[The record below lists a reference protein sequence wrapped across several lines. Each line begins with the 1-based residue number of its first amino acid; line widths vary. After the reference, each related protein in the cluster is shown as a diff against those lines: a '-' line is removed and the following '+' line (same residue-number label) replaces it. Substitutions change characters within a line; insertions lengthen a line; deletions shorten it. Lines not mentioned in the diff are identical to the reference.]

1 MKLQMRRALAMLLA
15 LGAWLVS
22 FIPLAAGL
30 LWGTKLRCDDAC
42 GGGGWR
48 QSDEAWQ
55 WDAVA
60 ALGVVVFIAATAML
74 VFVWRAKRLAAVLTY
89 AVGVVAFIALGSL
102 VSSNWYEHPD
112 RISAGEAAF
121 YVIGF
126 GAPLAATVLTVRRG
140 RV

>member
-1 MKLQMRRALAMLLA
+1 MRRALAMLLA
-15 LGAWLVS
+15 LGAWLAS
-22 FIPLAAGL
+22 FIPLWAGL
-30 LWGTKLRCDDAC
+30 LFGTKLRCDDAC

-48 QSDEAWQ
+48 HSDDAWQ

-74 VFVWRAKRLAAVLTY
+74 VFVWRAIRLAALLAY
-89 AVGVVAFIALGSL
+89 AVGAVAFLALASL
-102 VSSNWYEHPD
+102 FSSDWYEHPD
-112 RISAGEAAF
+112 RISAGEAAL